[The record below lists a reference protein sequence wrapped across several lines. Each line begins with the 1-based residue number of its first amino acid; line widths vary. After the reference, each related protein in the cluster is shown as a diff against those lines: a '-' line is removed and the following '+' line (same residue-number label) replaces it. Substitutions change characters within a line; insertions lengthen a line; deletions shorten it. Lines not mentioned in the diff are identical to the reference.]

1 MKHPMKPC
9 KTALAALLIA
19 GTLATPTAAAAEAR
33 LSGNCDSWK
42 CTLLQYIWDRACSN
56 GTPGLPGTPEIPEE
70 VPEMPEL
77 PEETPDV
84 PVVPEAPEETPDIP
98 VVPEAP
104 EEAPELP
111 EETPDV
117 PVVPETPEASPE
129 VPGIPEEDNSSVSA
143 LERRVVE
150 LVNKERAA
158 YGLSPLTLSAELS
171 DGARLKSRDMRDNN
185 YFDHNSPTYG
195 TPFEMMKSL
204 GITYSAAAE
213 NIAMGYAT
221 AEAVVNGW
229 MNSAGHRA
237 NILSDKYTH
246 IGVGHVDGYWTQWF
260 TR

>member
-1 MKHPMKPC
+1 MNHLKQPC
-9 KTALAALLIA
+9 KTAVAALLIA
-19 GTLATPTAAAAEAR
+19 GTLATPAAAAGAKF
-33 LSGNCDSWK
+33 SPDCGSWK
-42 CTLLQYIWDRACSN
+42 CELLQYIFNRGCSN
-56 GTPGLPGTPEIPEE
+56 SKPESKPD
-70 VPEMPEL
+70 VPVVPDT

-84 PVVPEAPEETPDIP
+84 PVVPDTPEETPDVPEETPDI
-98 VVPEAP
+98 
-104 EEAPELP
+104 P

-117 PVVPETPEASPE
+117 PVVPDTPEEEPESPS
-129 VPGIPEEDNSSVSA
+129 IPDEDSGSVSA

-150 LVNKERAA
+150 LVNAERAD
-158 YGLSPLTLSAELS
+158 YGLSPLTLSVQLS
-171 DGARLKSRDMRDNN
+171 DGARLKSQDMRDNR

-221 AEAVVNGW
+221 AEAVVTGW

>member
-1 MKHPMKPC
+1 MKHLKQPC
-9 KTALAALLIA
+9 KTAVAALLIA
-19 GTLATPTAAAAEAR
+19 GTLATPAAAAGSR
-33 LSGNCDSWK
+33 LSLDCGSWK
-42 CTLLQYIWDRACSN
+42 CALLQYILDRGCSHSKPDC
-56 GTPGLPGTPEIPEE
+56 TPDTPV
-70 VPEMPEL
+70 VPEV

-84 PVVPEAPEETPDIP
+84 PVIPET
-98 VVPEAP
+98 
-104 EEAPELP
+104 P

-117 PVVPETPEASPE
+117 PVVPETPEETPDVPVVPE
-129 VPGIPEEDNSSVSA
+129 TPEETPEAPVLPDTDSGSVSA

-150 LVNKERAA
+150 LVNEERAA
-158 YGLSPLTLSAELS
+158 YGLSPLTLSVQLS
-171 DGARLKSRDMRDNN
+171 DGARLKSRDMRDNR

-195 TPFEMMKSL
+195 TPFEMMQSL

-221 AEAVVNGW
+221 AEAVVTGW

-237 NILSDKYTH
+237 NILSEKYTH

>member
-1 MKHPMKPC
+1 MKLWKQPC
-9 KTALAALLIA
+9 KTAVASLLIA
-19 GTLATPTAAAAEAR
+19 GTLATPAAAASNR
-33 LSGNCDSWK
+33 FSPDCDSWK
-42 CTLLQYIWDRACSN
+42 CELLQYIFDRGCSN
-56 GTPGLPGTPEIPEE
+56 SKPDVPVIPEIPEE
-70 VPEMPEL
+70 APDVPNVPET

-84 PVVPEAPEETPDIP
+84 PDVPETPEETPDIP
-98 VVPEAP
+98 SVPEV
-104 EEAPELP
+104 P
-111 EETPDV
+111 EETPE
-117 PVVPETPEASPE
+117 ET
-129 VPGIPEEDNSSVSA
+129 PGIPDTDTGSVSA

-150 LVNKERAA
+150 LVNAERAN
-158 YGLSPLTLSAELS
+158 YGLAPLTLREDLS
-171 DGARLKSRDMRDNN
+171 DGARLKSQDMRYNR

-195 TPFEMMKSL
+195 TPFEMMQSL

-221 AEAVVNGW
+221 AEAVVTGW